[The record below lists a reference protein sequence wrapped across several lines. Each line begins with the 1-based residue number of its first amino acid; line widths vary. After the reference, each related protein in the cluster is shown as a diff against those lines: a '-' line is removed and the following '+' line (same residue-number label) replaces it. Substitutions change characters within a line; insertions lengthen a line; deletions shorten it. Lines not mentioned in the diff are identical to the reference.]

1 MAEAQLFM
9 FIAALWTLVVTILW
23 LVIGWRAMKAHERLA
38 ESHDEIRH
46 AVRAFVKGKINQSGN
61 N

>member
-9 FIAALWTLVVTILW
+9 FVGIIWTLVVTILW

-46 AVRAFVKGKINQSGN
+46 AVRAYVKDRLNEK
-61 N
+61 